1 MKGKHKIVVK
11 NNRLHYEFEI
21 KRNITI
27 IKGDSATGK
36 TTLIN
41 MIRQFANLGNASGI
55 EIECDAPCTVLEGNM
70 WQMLLKN
77 LSGNI
82 IFIDEENQ
90 FIRQQEFAELVKA
103 SDNYFVIITRENLY
117 NLPYSVE
124 EIYGLYSS
132 GKYQNTKQIYQEM
145 YHIYPLNQEL
155 SCKPDKIIVEDTN
168 SGYEYFKAISK
179 EKNIVCESAG
189 GKTKIFAMLEQLKAE
204 TESICVIADGA
215 AIGPEMDA
223 LYKMSV
229 EKGNIKLYL
238 PESFEWIILSS
249 ELLEDKEIKDIMDK
263 PENYIESQE
272 YFSWERF
279 FTKLLVDKTAG
290 TYLKYQ
296 KGKLNPTYLHEKNKN
311 IIVFG
316 IVMAISLSVALNI
329 GNIFGGIGTF
339 FKILNPIILG
349 CMLAVIFNVP
359 MEALSRQLEKLSKK
373 VKFLR
378 KEKARNGI
386 SLVVTIV
393 IVVLVFAVI
402 MWSIIPDLIESI
414 TGFIKNFDN
423 NVNVVTDI
431 LDKYD
436 EHLTFINDYVEKI
449 DWNSILKKSGEVA
462 GAFFQSIFT
471 GIPQIG
477 SSLFNLSI
485 SVIIAVYVL
494 MDKRRLL
501 SQTERLLEAVFGKKV
516 SSKVTGVTN
525 LFAQTYASF
534 LTGQCVEACILA
546 VLMFVTLSICRMPY
560 AGLISIMAAVFQF
573 VPYIGTF
580 LACVVGAFLVL
591 FTNPVLTIWFVI
603 VFQVVQF
610 IEGQFI
616 YPRVVGSSVGL
627 PALFTLMAVF
637 LGGKF
642 FGLLGM
648 IFFIPL
654 TSVIYQLLRDMVN
667 NRLSSDKAGN
677 DITPETG
684 NTDTLQTDSGSAE

>member
-1 MKGKHKIVVK
+1 M
-11 NNRLHYEFEI
+11 E
-21 KRNITI
+21 KR
-27 IKGDSATGK
+27 
-36 TTLIN
+36 
-41 MIRQFANLGNASGI
+41 
-55 EIECDAPCTVLEGNM
+55 
-70 WQMLLKN
+70 
-77 LSGNI
+77 
-82 IFIDEENQ
+82 
-90 FIRQQEFAELVKA
+90 
-103 SDNYFVIITRENLY
+103 
-117 NLPYSVE
+117 
-124 EIYGLYSS
+124 
-132 GKYQNTKQIYQEM
+132 
-145 YHIYPLNQEL
+145 
-155 SCKPDKIIVEDTN
+155 
-168 SGYEYFKAISK
+168 
-179 EKNIVCESAG
+179 
-189 GKTKIFAMLEQLKAE
+189 
-204 TESICVIADGA
+204 
-215 AIGPEMDA
+215 
-223 LYKMSV
+223 
-229 EKGNIKLYL
+229 
-238 PESFEWIILSS
+238 
-249 ELLEDKEIKDIMDK
+249 
-263 PENYIESQE
+263 
-272 YFSWERF
+272 
-279 FTKLLVDKTAG
+279 
-290 TYLKYQ
+290 
-296 KGKLNPTYLHEKNKN
+296 EKNKN

-414 TGFIKNFDN
+414 TGFIKNF
-423 NVNVVTDI
+423 
-431 LDKYD
+431 DKYD

-546 VLMFVTLSICRMPY
+546 VLMFITLSICRMPY

-603 VFQVVQF
+603 VFQIVQF

-677 DITPETG
+677 DTTPETG
-684 NTDTLQTDSGSAE
+684 NADTLQADSGSAGDGCCGGQVVGRGYCAGDRGDEDAE

>member
-145 YHIYPLNQEL
+145 YHIYPLNQDL
-155 SCKPDKIIVEDTN
+155 SCKPEKIIVEDTN

-311 IIVFG
+311 IIVLG

-534 LTGQCVEACILA
+534 LTGQCVEAY
-546 VLMFVTLSICRMPY
+546 VYYT
-560 AGLISIMAAVFQF
+560 
-573 VPYIGTF
+573 
-580 LACVVGAFLVL
+580 
-591 FTNPVLTIWFVI
+591 
-603 VFQVVQF
+603 
-610 IEGQFI
+610 
-616 YPRVVGSSVGL
+616 
-627 PALFTLMAVF
+627 
-637 LGGKF
+637 
-642 FGLLGM
+642 
-648 IFFIPL
+648 
-654 TSVIYQLLRDMVN
+654 
-667 NRLSSDKAGN
+667 
-677 DITPETG
+677 
-684 NTDTLQTDSGSAE
+684 

>member
-1 MKGKHKIVVK
+1 M
-11 NNRLHYEFEI
+11 E
-21 KRNITI
+21 KR
-27 IKGDSATGK
+27 
-36 TTLIN
+36 
-41 MIRQFANLGNASGI
+41 
-55 EIECDAPCTVLEGNM
+55 
-70 WQMLLKN
+70 
-77 LSGNI
+77 
-82 IFIDEENQ
+82 
-90 FIRQQEFAELVKA
+90 
-103 SDNYFVIITRENLY
+103 
-117 NLPYSVE
+117 
-124 EIYGLYSS
+124 
-132 GKYQNTKQIYQEM
+132 
-145 YHIYPLNQEL
+145 
-155 SCKPDKIIVEDTN
+155 
-168 SGYEYFKAISK
+168 
-179 EKNIVCESAG
+179 
-189 GKTKIFAMLEQLKAE
+189 
-204 TESICVIADGA
+204 
-215 AIGPEMDA
+215 
-223 LYKMSV
+223 
-229 EKGNIKLYL
+229 
-238 PESFEWIILSS
+238 
-249 ELLEDKEIKDIMDK
+249 
-263 PENYIESQE
+263 
-272 YFSWERF
+272 
-279 FTKLLVDKTAG
+279 
-290 TYLKYQ
+290 
-296 KGKLNPTYLHEKNKN
+296 EKNKN
-311 IIVFG
+311 IIIFG
-316 IVMAISLSVALNI
+316 IVMAISLSIALNI

-359 MEALSRQLEKLSKK
+359 MEALSRQLERLSKK

-402 MWSIIPDLIESI
+402 M
-414 TGFIKNFDN
+414 
-423 NVNVVTDI
+423 
-431 LDKYD
+431 
-436 EHLTFINDYVEKI
+436 I

-546 VLMFVTLSICRMPY
+546 VLMFITLSICRMPY

-603 VFQVVQF
+603 VFQIVQF

-677 DITPETG
+677 DTTPETG
-684 NTDTLQTDSGSAE
+684 NADTLQADSGSAE

>member
-1 MKGKHKIVVK
+1 M
-11 NNRLHYEFEI
+11 E
-21 KRNITI
+21 KR
-27 IKGDSATGK
+27 
-36 TTLIN
+36 
-41 MIRQFANLGNASGI
+41 
-55 EIECDAPCTVLEGNM
+55 
-70 WQMLLKN
+70 
-77 LSGNI
+77 
-82 IFIDEENQ
+82 
-90 FIRQQEFAELVKA
+90 
-103 SDNYFVIITRENLY
+103 
-117 NLPYSVE
+117 
-124 EIYGLYSS
+124 
-132 GKYQNTKQIYQEM
+132 
-145 YHIYPLNQEL
+145 
-155 SCKPDKIIVEDTN
+155 
-168 SGYEYFKAISK
+168 
-179 EKNIVCESAG
+179 
-189 GKTKIFAMLEQLKAE
+189 
-204 TESICVIADGA
+204 
-215 AIGPEMDA
+215 
-223 LYKMSV
+223 
-229 EKGNIKLYL
+229 
-238 PESFEWIILSS
+238 
-249 ELLEDKEIKDIMDK
+249 
-263 PENYIESQE
+263 
-272 YFSWERF
+272 
-279 FTKLLVDKTAG
+279 
-290 TYLKYQ
+290 
-296 KGKLNPTYLHEKNKN
+296 EKNKN
-311 IIVFG
+311 IIVLG

-359 MEALSRQLEKLSKK
+359 MEALSRQLERLSKK
-373 VKFLR
+373 VKFLK

-546 VLMFVTLSICRMPY
+546 VLMFITLSICRMPY
-560 AGLISIMAAVFQF
+560 AGLIMAAVFQF

-603 VFQVVQF
+603 VFQIVQF

-677 DITPETG
+677 DTTPETG
-684 NTDTLQTDSGSAE
+684 NADTLKADSGSAE